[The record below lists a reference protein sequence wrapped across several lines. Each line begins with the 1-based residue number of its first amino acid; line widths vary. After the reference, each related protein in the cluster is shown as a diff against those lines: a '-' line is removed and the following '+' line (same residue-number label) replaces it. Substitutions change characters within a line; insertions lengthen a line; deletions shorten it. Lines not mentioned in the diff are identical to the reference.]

1 MRLAKFCKFLAT
13 KYQKQAPTIYHHT
26 ASLQHLFM
34 RLLLLFVGLFLKTY
48 AVFTQNL
55 VQNPSFEQTKPDAVV
70 VPCEFMSYTG
80 RFTECAE
87 TWTTFRDMTPDLLA
101 AAENCPWLPAVHTG
115 NYCAGIIFYLPAIDA
130 GQKGG
135 YREAIQGQLTRPL
148 KPGQRYQFS
157 VWVKEDPALMKEHL
171 KKVYSPQ
178 TPILPVRANN
188 LGVYF
193 TVAGLDGRYGLD
205 ISYLQGKPQVN
216 FNQVLATKGAWV
228 QLRADFVPDQPFMYF
243 AIGNFMPEMKIS
255 TDLSPAQSHKIDS
268 LNTRKSGKFEKIIRA
283 AYICMD
289 DISITPLEGPAQD
302 TQPMTL
308 ENRILKERKF
318 TFSAELLFDSG
329 KSDLKPI
336 AKPQLDALVQ
346 FLQKYPGK
354 RIGISG
360 HTDSVGSDVYNQELS
375 DRRARAVHQYLL
387 DHGVSAA
394 QINWKGFGKTRP
406 VADNAEESGRQKN
419 RRVECVLLN

>member
-1 MRLAKFCKFLAT
+1 
-13 KYQKQAPTIYHHT
+13 
-26 ASLQHLFM
+26 M
-34 RLLLLFVGLFLKTY
+34 RLLLLFVCLSLKIQV
-48 AVFTQNL
+48 VFTQNL
-55 VQNPSFEQTKPDAVV
+55 VQNPSFEQVKPGAVI

-101 AAENCPWLPAVHTG
+101 GAENCPWLPAVHTG
-115 NYCAGIIFYLPAIDA
+115 DYCAGIIYYLPAMDA
-130 GQKGG
+130 GQNGG
-135 YREAIQGQLTRPL
+135 SREAIQGQLMRPL

-157 VWVKEDPALMKEHL
+157 MWVKEDPALMKEHL
-171 KKVYSPQ
+171 IKVYSPK

-188 LGVYF
+188 VGVYF

-205 ISYLQGKPQVN
+205 ISYLQGKPQIN

-228 QLRADFVPDQPFMYF
+228 QLSADFVPDQPFMYF

-255 TDLSPAQSHKIDS
+255 TDLSPAQTHKIDS
-268 LNTRKSGKFEKIIRA
+268 LNTRTPGKFDKIIRA

-289 DISITPLEGPAQD
+289 DISITPLEAPAQD

-329 KSDLKPI
+329 KSDLK
-336 AKPQLDALVQ
+336 ASATPQLEALVQ
-346 FLQKYPGK
+346 FLVKYPGK

-375 DRRARAVHQYLL
+375 DRRARSVHQYLL
-387 DHGVSAA
+387 DHGVPAA
-394 QINWKGFGKTRP
+394 QVNWKGFGKTRP
-406 VADNAEESGRQKN
+406 VADNASESGRQKN
-419 RRVECVLLN
+419 RRVECVLIN